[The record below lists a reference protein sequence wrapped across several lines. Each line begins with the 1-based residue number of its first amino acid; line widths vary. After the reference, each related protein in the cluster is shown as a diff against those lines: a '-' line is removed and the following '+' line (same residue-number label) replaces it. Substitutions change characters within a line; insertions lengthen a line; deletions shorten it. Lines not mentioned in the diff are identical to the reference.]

1 MLSKKQMSAQWL
13 QKNAQLFRC
22 PHCEQ
27 AFHIQEEKTL
37 VCKNGHSFDLAKQ
50 GYVNLLTHPVQ
61 SMYDQKLFEARKQV
75 LDAMLYAHVYDVILQ
90 QLTNLPEVIT
100 VLDTG
105 CGEGTHLYKLKE
117 QCEHEMIATG
127 IDLSKEGIVAAAKN
141 YTDILW
147 VVGDLAKSPY
157 ASKKFD
163 VILNILSPAN
173 YEEFKRLL
181 QPNGRV
187 IKVVPQSGYLKELRK
202 QFYATSEKEDYSNSQ
217 TVERFK
223 ESFPHVDIF
232 RVTTTKK
239 ISTELVPLLAH
250 MTPMGWH
257 QEKKIEDL
265 QLDEIT
271 IDVDILVGSL

>member
-13 QKNAQLFRC
+13 QKNEQLFRC
-22 PHCEQ
+22 PYCEHK
-27 AFHIQEEKTL
+27 FSIQDEKTL
-37 VCKNGHSFDLAKQ
+37 VCPNGHSFDLAKQ

-75 LDAMLYAHVYDVILQ
+75 LDAMLYADVYDVILEQ
-90 QLTNLPEVIT
+90 MKDLPEVMT

-105 CGEGTHLYKLKE
+105 CGEGTHLFKLKE
-117 QCEHEMIATG
+117 QCKQEMIATG
-127 IDLSKEGIVAAAKN
+127 IDLSKEGILTAAKN
-141 YTDILW
+141 YTDLLW

-157 ASKKFD
+157 RSAQFD

-181 QPNGRV
+181 KPNGKV
-187 IKVVPQSGYLKELRK
+187 IKVVPQSGYLQELRK
-202 QFYATSEKEDYSNSQ
+202 QFYATSEKEAYSNNQ

-232 RVTTTKK
+232 HITTTKK

-257 QEKKIEDL
+257 QEKKIENL

-271 IDVDILVGSL
+271 IDVDVLIGSL